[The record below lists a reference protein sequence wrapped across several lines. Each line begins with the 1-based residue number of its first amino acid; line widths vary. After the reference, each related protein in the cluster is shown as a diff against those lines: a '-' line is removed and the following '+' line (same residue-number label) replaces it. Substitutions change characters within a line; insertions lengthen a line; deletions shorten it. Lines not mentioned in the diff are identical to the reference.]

1 MADDPG
7 NQGLID
13 KLGEVKGAIGEWHD
27 WEELVTIARDVLDHK
42 ANCKVLREVKV
53 ITSRKYET
61 ALSLTN
67 KMRQR
72 LSSFF
77 KRVKKSV
84 STGTRRPAEA
94 DCRYE

>member
-1 MADDPG
+1 M
-7 NQGLID
+7 
-13 KLGEVKGAIGEWHD
+13 
-27 WEELVTIARDVLDHK
+27 LDHK
-42 ANCKVLREVKV
+42 ANCKLLREVKV
-53 ITSRKYET
+53 ITIRKYET

-77 KRVKKSV
+77 KRVKERV
-84 STGTRRPAEA
+84 STGELRPAEE

>member
-1 MADDPG
+1 
-7 NQGLID
+7 
-13 KLGEVKGAIGEWHD
+13 
-27 WEELVTIARDVLDHK
+27 VLDHK
-42 ANCKVLREVKV
+42 ANCKLLREVKV
-53 ITSRKYET
+53 ITIRKYET

-77 KRVKKSV
+77 KRVKERV
-84 STGTRRPAEA
+84 STGELRPAEE